1 MFSIE
6 KFKSRY
12 EVEVHNLMIGG
23 RKFSYFL
30 PGNIEPFIDP
40 DLPMKN
46 FPLWAKVW
54 PSALVLADFMAAQPV
69 ENGKKILE
77 IGAGLGIAGIL
88 ASMFGHNVA
97 ISEFDTHAIEFI
109 RANAFINE
117 SRDITVI
124 SLDWNDPPLST
135 QYDQIIGSEV
145 IFRKQDFAP
154 IQKLFNSVLKPEGEV
169 ILVSE
174 IRKPVIE
181 FYQNMQKGYKLT
193 AQQKVLNSDD
203 EKIKI
208 IFCRMKQAVKL
219 I

>member
-12 EVEVHNLMIGG
+12 EVEIHNLMIGG

-30 PGNIEPFIDP
+30 PCSIEPFIDS
-40 DLPMKN
+40 DFPMNN

-54 PSALVLADFMAAQPV
+54 PSALVLADFMAAQPL
-69 ENGKKILE
+69 ENEKKILE
-77 IGAGLGIAGIL
+77 IGAGLGVAGIA
-88 ASMFGHNVA
+88 ASMFGHDVT

-109 RANAFINE
+109 KANAFINE
-117 SRDITVI
+117 SGDITVI

-154 IQKLFNSVLKPEGEV
+154 IQKLFNSILKPNGEV
-169 ILVSE
+169 IFVSE

-181 FYQNMQKGYKLT
+181 FYQNMQNSYKLT
-193 AQQKVLNSDD
+193 AQQKVLSSDN

-208 IFCRMKQAVKL
+208 IFCRMKQEAG
-219 I
+219 II

>member
-12 EVEVHNLMIGG
+12 EVEVHHLMIGG

-30 PGNIEPFIDP
+30 PGSIEPFIDS
-40 DLPMKN
+40 DFPMNN

-54 PSALVLADFMAAQPV
+54 PSALVLADYMAVQPA
-69 ENGKKILE
+69 NTGKKILE
-77 IGAGLGIAGIL
+77 IGAGLGIAGL
-88 ASMFGHNVA
+88 SASMFGHNVT
-97 ISEFDTHAIEFI
+97 ISESDTHAVEFI
-109 RANAFINE
+109 KANAFINDCRE
-117 SRDITVI
+117 VTVI
-124 SLDWNDPPLST
+124 SMDWNCPPTST

-145 IFRKQDFAP
+145 IFRKEDFGP
-154 IQKLFNSVLKPEGEV
+154 IQKLFKSILKPDGEV

-181 FYQNMQKGYKLT
+181 FYQDMQNSYKLT
-193 AQQKVLNSDD
+193 AQQKVLSSDN

-208 IFCRMKQAVKL
+208 IFCRMKQKTG
-219 I
+219 II